1 VREYVPELASQS
13 VIHKPWT
20 APPLLLREAG
30 ITLGETYPEP
40 LVDHAQA
47 RQRALQAFGRLKKS
61 K

>member
-1 VREYVPELASQS
+1 MM
-13 VIHKPWT
+13 
-20 APPLLLREAG
+20 LREAG

-47 RQRALQAFGRLKKS
+47 RQRALAALERLKKQ